1 MKSLL
6 TYKSIL
12 TVAFFILAMTHSYIL
27 FAQCNQNNFTVT
39 GFQLRNQNG
48 QQFTV
53 TDNFELGQAITGE
66 LWVNFGG
73 STTNGYN
80 MLMFYDVFQNGTRIS
95 DDQYDCLFSGIQ
107 VVQNTWVKVRNLG
120 WNWGD
125 VIEIKDIFM
134 YWETGTAKSN
144 TTCKVSTKNNINSQC
159 YGNSS
164 GFTAAVPLFPKFD
177 FDSNGVCNTTIQ
189 FTSQTIGGTP
199 PFNYSYSWDF
209 DNNGVF
215 DSTQEDPL
223 FNFPGSGTYPI
234 KLRVND
240 GTSIT
245 TIVKNIYIDP
255 NFGINVTIFPTKV
268 NDTSGIIYVESV
280 TGGTEP
286 YNFQWSGPN
295 GFSSNSR
302 DIFNLSDGTYTLT
315 VSDDSGCQQTVQYI
329 MDIAMVLSVDWKTVE
344 VTNEK
349 NQIRINW
356 EISNEAEDCDYVIER
371 SYAGVDNFKPIGTVK
386 GKGKAATTWK
396 YSFTDVDHASYE
408 NSFYYRIAQKTSSGI
423 VYSPIK
429 MIQKE
434 VTLKNESAWHAFPN
448 PSTDGRIYLK
458 NLDGENRVKV
468 QLELITAGQISPPKE
483 VVLDNSG
490 IIDLGNLFGP
500 LPKGISILKI
510 MWGTNFETMKLI
522 GK

>member
-1 MKSLL
+1 
-6 TYKSIL
+6 
-12 TVAFFILAMTHSYIL
+12 MTHYYTL

-53 TDNFELGQAITGE
+53 TDNFELGQAVTGE

-73 STTNGYN
+73 STSNGYN
-80 MLMFYDVFQNGTRIS
+80 MLMFYDVFQNGSIIS
-95 DDQYDCLFSGIQ
+95 NDQYDCLFSGVQ

-134 YWETGTAKSN
+134 YWETGTVKSN

-234 KLRVND
+234 TLRVND

-245 TIVKNIYIDP
+245 TVVKNIYIDP

-268 NDTSGIIYVESV
+268 DDNSGIIYVESV
-280 TGGTEP
+280 TGGSEP
-286 YNFQWSGPN
+286 YNFNWIGPN
-295 GFSSNSR
+295 GFNSTSR
-302 DIFNLSDGTYTLT
+302 DIFGLTDGTYTLT
-315 VSDDSGCQQTVQYI
+315 VSDNNGCQQTVQY
-329 MDIAMVLSVDWKTVE
+329 LS
-344 VTNEK
+344 
-349 NQIRINW
+349 
-356 EISNEAEDCDYVIER
+356 
-371 SYAGVDNFKPIGTVK
+371 
-386 GKGKAATTWK
+386 
-396 YSFTDVDHASYE
+396 
-408 NSFYYRIAQKTSSGI
+408 
-423 VYSPIK
+423 
-429 MIQKE
+429 
-434 VTLKNESAWHAFPN
+434 
-448 PSTDGRIYLK
+448 
-458 NLDGENRVKV
+458 
-468 QLELITAGQISPPKE
+468 LIHI
-483 VVLDNSG
+483 
-490 IIDLGNLFGP
+490 
-500 LPKGISILKI
+500 
-510 MWGTNFETMKLI
+510 
-522 GK
+522 